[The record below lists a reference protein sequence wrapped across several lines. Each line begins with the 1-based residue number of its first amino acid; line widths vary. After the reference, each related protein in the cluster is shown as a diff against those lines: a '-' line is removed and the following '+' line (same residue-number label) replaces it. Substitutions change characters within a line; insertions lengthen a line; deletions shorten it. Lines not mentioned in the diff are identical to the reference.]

1 MRIAVFGLGYV
12 GSVTAVCLAADG
24 HQVWGVDKD
33 PIKIERLRQGIP
45 PIREP
50 GLDDGLA
57 EALASGC
64 LAVTDDPDKAV
75 AASDIALICVGTPT
89 TLEQGT
95 DLSFVLAVTA
105 EIGRALREQDR
116 SFTVLLRS
124 TVPPGTTRD
133 QVRPLLETASGRG
146 VGKGLELYFNPE
158 FLRQGSAL
166 ADFRQAPFT
175 VIGAH
180 TESAPGTGV
189 ERESE
194 AVRGVYAGVRAPF
207 VVVNYQEAELL
218 KLACNAYHAL
228 KIDFANEIGALA
240 QKLDADPA
248 RVMNAFAMDT
258 KLNVSAAY
266 LRPGFAFGGSC
277 LPKDVRSLNYLAAK
291 HGVELP
297 VHRAIVPS
305 NDAHLE
311 RIASQ
316 LIASETGT
324 IGMVGL
330 VFKPNT
336 DDLRES
342 PAMRL
347 VEKLLKAGKEVVVH
361 EPEIQVDRLIGA
373 NLNYL
378 TEVLPDFSSRLL
390 DWQTLRQRADMLLIT
405 RDGIVPAE
413 ELTRLGLPFM
423 NVAQLGSRS
432 ASPSAGLDEVQ

>member
-1 MRIAVFGLGYV
+1 MFGLGYV
-12 GSVTAVCLAADG
+12 GSVTAICLAADG
-24 HQVWGVDKD
+24 HRVWGVDKD
-33 PIKIERLRQGIP
+33 PIKIERLGQGIP

-57 EALASGC
+57 HALESGR
-64 LAVTDDPDKAV
+64 LTVTDNAEEAV
-75 AASDIALICVGTPT
+75 AATDVGLICVGTPT

-95 DLSFVLAVTA
+95 DLTFVLAVTE
-105 EIGRALREQDR
+105 EIGQALRADDK

-133 QVRPLLETASGRG
+133 QVRPRLESASGRTIG
-146 VGKGLELYFNPE
+146 EGLELYFNPE

-175 VIGAH
+175 VF
-180 TESAPGTGV
+180 GTHAGPDA
-189 ERESE
+189 EAELDSE
-194 AVRGVYAGVRAPF
+194 AVKGVYTGVMAPF

-218 KLACNAYHAL
+218 KLACNAFHAL

-248 RVMNAFAMDT
+248 RVMSAFAMDT

-311 RIASQ
+311 RISSQ
-316 LIASETGT
+316 LITSDTGT

-347 VEKLLKAGKEVVVH
+347 VEKLLKAGKDVVVH
-361 EPEIQVDRLIGA
+361 EPEIQVDRLIGT

-378 TEVLPDFSSRLL
+378 TDVLPDFSDRLL
-390 DWQTLRQRADMLLIT
+390 DWKAFRERADMLLVT
-405 RDGIVPAE
+405 RDGIVPTE
-413 ELTRLGLPFM
+413 ELTRLGLPFV
-423 NVAQLGSRS
+423 NVAQLGSGPG
-432 ASPSAGLDEVQ
+432 ATDEIQ

>member
-1 MRIAVFGLGYV
+1 MRISVFGLGYV

-33 PIKIERLRQGIP
+33 PIKIDRLRQGIP

-50 GLDDGLA
+50 GLDEGLA
-57 EALASGC
+57 DALASRK
-64 LAVTDDPDKAV
+64 LTVTDNAAEAV
-75 AASDIALICVGTPT
+75 AATDIALICVGTPT

-95 DLSFVLAVTA
+95 DLTYVLAVTD
-105 EIGRALREQDR
+105 EIGQALKDVDR

-124 TVPPGTTRD
+124 TVPPRTTRD
-133 QVRPLLETASGRG
+133 QVRPCLEAAAGRN

-175 VIGAH
+175 VIGTHGEA
-180 TESAPGTGV
+180 APDTDL
-189 ERESE
+189 ELDSE
-194 AVRGVYAGVRAPF
+194 AVKGVYTGVRAPF

-240 QKLDADPA
+240 QKLDADPG
-248 RVMNAFAMDT
+248 RVMSAFAMDT

-297 VHRAIVPS
+297 VHRAIVAS

-316 LIASETGT
+316 LIASDTGT

-347 VEKLLKAGKEVVVH
+347 VEKLLKAGKDVVVH
-361 EPEIQVDRLIGA
+361 EPEIQVDRLIGT
-373 NLNYL
+373 NLDYL
-378 TEVLPDFSSRLL
+378 NDVLPDFASRLL
-390 DWQTLRQRADMLLIT
+390 DWQALRERADMLLVS
-405 RDGIVPAE
+405 RDGIVPTE
-413 ELTRLGLPFM
+413 ELTQLGMPFV

-432 ASPSAGLDEVQ
+432 AALNENQ